1 MSNKYIIKACPNL
14 TTSHY
19 GTGETIHNQCGLTD
33 DDLCANCTYCKL
45 KQIVELCKAA
55 SEFCRECSKEAIYQ
69 VDCIECTK
77 GGRAELGTE
86 ILQLLNIEECE

>member
-33 DDLCANCTYCKL
+33 DDLCANCTDCIL
-45 KQIVELCKAA
+45 KQIVEKCKL
-55 SEFCRECSKEAIYQ
+55 FQNNYL
-69 VDCIECTK
+69 VND
-77 GGRAELGTE
+77 GV
-86 ILQLLNIEECE
+86 QLLTTNILNSLDIQECE